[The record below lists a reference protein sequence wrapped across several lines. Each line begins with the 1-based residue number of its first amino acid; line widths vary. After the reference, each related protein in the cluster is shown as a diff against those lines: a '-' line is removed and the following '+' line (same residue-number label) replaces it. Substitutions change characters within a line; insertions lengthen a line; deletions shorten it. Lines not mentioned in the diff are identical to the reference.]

1 MLQNRLIL
9 FDGTST
15 FCQNILIVV
24 SVGKWSAASEFYVED
39 VLNHLESIVE
49 GWVNMS
55 Y

>member
-1 MLQNRLIL
+1 MLENRLIL

-15 FCQNILIVV
+15 FCQNIFLVV
-24 SVGKWSAASEFYVED
+24 SVGKWSAASEVYVED
-39 VLNHLESIVE
+39 VLYHLESIVE

>member
-1 MLQNRLIL
+1 MLENRLIL

-15 FCQNILIVV
+15 FCQNIFLVV
-24 SVGKWSAASEFYVED
+24 SVGKWSATSEVYVED
-39 VLNHLESIVE
+39 VLYQLESIVE

>member
-15 FCQNILIVV
+15 FFQNIFLVV
-24 SVGKWSAASEFYVED
+24 SVRKWSAASELYVED
-39 VLNHLESIVE
+39 VLYHLESIVE
-49 GWVNMS
+49 GWANMS